1 MVQSAAFGS
10 SLHFFLK
17 NSHKSFVDKIFVS
30 IFAPHFA

>member
-17 NSHKSFVDKIFVS
+17 NSHKSFVDKNVLFKIT
-30 IFAPHFA
+30 